1 MKQAVVMIATLLLIT
16 VESFASIGIGAK
28 LLNGN
33 TLCITGELG
42 GDHLSVELGIG
53 LRSVNVPGVFNWT
66 MIWYS
71 GVARLAFPM
80 GAFAPYVG
88 LGGIG
93 VTITLD
99 TPEGRGSL
107 GALGITGEGGLRY
120 SFDALGFPLRLS
132 AGPNISWIPV
142 SGDVEEVGIGGVGFG
157 WHIGAT
163 VPF

>member
-1 MKQAVVMIATLLLIT
+1 MRRVVVVGALLLL
-16 VESFASIGIGAK
+16 VALESFAAIGIGVK
-28 LLNGN
+28 LLDGN
-33 TLCITGELG
+33 TLCITGEVG
-42 GDHLSVELGIG
+42 GERLSVELGVG

-93 VTITLD
+93 VSMTLD
-99 TPEGRGSL
+99 SAEGSGSL
-107 GALGITGEGGLRY
+107 GGLGITGEGGLRY
-120 SFDALGFPLRLS
+120 SFDELGFPLRLS

-142 SGDVEEVGIGGVGFG
+142 SGDVEDVGIGGVGLG

-163 VPF
+163 VSF